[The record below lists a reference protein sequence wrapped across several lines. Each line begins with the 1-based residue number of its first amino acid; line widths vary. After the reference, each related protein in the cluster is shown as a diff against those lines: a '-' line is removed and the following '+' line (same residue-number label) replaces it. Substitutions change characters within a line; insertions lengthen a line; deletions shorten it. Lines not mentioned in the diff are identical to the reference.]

1 MVRIFAFFLLA
12 QNFALNGAEL
22 KDVRGKSWQPLS
34 SDGYKAAVLFF
45 ITHDCPIANK
55 MAPEIKRITKKY
67 AREIKFTLVYTDPE
81 MTHAEVLEHMKS
93 YGYEGQVAI
102 HDREHQL
109 VRATRATITPQAAVL
124 TDKRRVV
131 YLGRINN
138 FYADF
143 GKPRRV
149 ITQHELRDALDA
161 VLAGKKVVRSRTE
174 AVGCFITP
182 LGKIKN

>member
-1 MVRIFAFFLLA
+1 
-12 QNFALNGAEL
+12 
-22 KDVRGKSWQPLS
+22 
-34 SDGYKAAVLFF
+34 
-45 ITHDCPIANK
+45 
-55 MAPEIKRITKKY
+55 
-67 AREIKFTLVYTDPE
+67 
-81 MTHAEVLEHMKS
+81 MTHAEVLEHIKS
-93 YGYEGQVAI
+93 YEYEEQVAI

-109 VRATRATITPQAAVL
+109 VRATRATFTPHAAVL

-182 LGKIKN
+182 LAKIKN